1 MTKTTKI
8 GTPVSYKNCYIVP
21 VNDGFDV
28 VDKTTGRWI
37 HMASQRLAK
46 WNATVWTRL
55 STDFDTSNPLSNK
68 KLSKLEVVAVVIDKA
83 IEGEEMKYS
92 IGNGSVVIND
102 PRNDYDLWVN
112 AVAMTRLCLVLEEHA
127 NQPHLGPHPYARCA
141 CPSGPVI

>member
-55 STDFDTSNPLSNK
+55 STDFDTSSPVSTNNMK
-68 KLSKLEVVAVVIDKA
+68 KLEVVAVVIDKPLK
-83 IEGEEMKYS
+83 EKK
-92 IGNGSVVIND
+92 
-102 PRNDYDLWVN
+102 
-112 AVAMTRLCLVLEEHA
+112 
-127 NQPHLGPHPYARCA
+127 
-141 CPSGPVI
+141 

>member
-55 STDFDTSNPLSNK
+55 SVEFDTSNPLPANK
-68 KLSKLEVVAVVIDKA
+68 LTTLEVTAVVIDKKLK
-83 IEGEEMKYS
+83 EKK
-92 IGNGSVVIND
+92 
-102 PRNDYDLWVN
+102 
-112 AVAMTRLCLVLEEHA
+112 
-127 NQPHLGPHPYARCA
+127 
-141 CPSGPVI
+141 

>member
-37 HMASQRLAK
+37 HMPSQRLAK

-55 STDFDTSNPLSNK
+55 STEFDTSNPLPTA
-68 KLSKLEVVAVVIDKA
+68 KLTTLEVTAVVIDK
-83 IEGEEMKYS
+83 
-92 IGNGSVVIND
+92 
-102 PRNDYDLWVN
+102 
-112 AVAMTRLCLVLEEHA
+112 
-127 NQPHLGPHPYARCA
+127 QPKEKK
-141 CPSGPVI
+141 

>member
-55 STDFDTSNPLSNK
+55 SVDFDTSNPLPTT
-68 KLSKLEVVAVVIDKA
+68 KLTTLEVTAVVIDKKPK
-83 IEGEEMKYS
+83 EKK
-92 IGNGSVVIND
+92 
-102 PRNDYDLWVN
+102 
-112 AVAMTRLCLVLEEHA
+112 
-127 NQPHLGPHPYARCA
+127 
-141 CPSGPVI
+141 

>member
-1 MTKTTKI
+1 MTKTAKI

-55 STDFDTSNPLSNK
+55 STAFDTSNPLKPK
-68 KLSKLEVVAVVIDKA
+68 KLQTLLVTAVVIDKPLK
-83 IEGEEMKYS
+83 GKK
-92 IGNGSVVIND
+92 
-102 PRNDYDLWVN
+102 
-112 AVAMTRLCLVLEEHA
+112 
-127 NQPHLGPHPYARCA
+127 
-141 CPSGPVI
+141 

>member
-55 STDFDTSNPLSNK
+55 STDFDTSSPVSNK
-68 KLSKLEVVAVVIDKA
+68 NMKKLEVVAVVIDK
-83 IEGEEMKYS
+83 
-92 IGNGSVVIND
+92 
-102 PRNDYDLWVN
+102 
-112 AVAMTRLCLVLEEHA
+112 
-127 NQPHLGPHPYARCA
+127 QPKGK
-141 CPSGPVI
+141 V